1 MHVFGVEMKNIT
13 LILGG
18 ARSGKSVYA
27 EKLAAES
34 KLLVTYIATAQAYDD
49 EFKKRVQHHKD
60 RRPADWTLVEEPHH
74 LTQALT
80 KFATTNQCIIVDC
93 LTLWLAQWICP
104 DCKPPKDSSWQ
115 SEREDFLKTLAKLGG
130 KIILVSN
137 EVGMGIV
144 PMGEINRHFQDEQ
157 GRLNQAVASVANQ
170 VVFIAAGLPL
180 KLK

>member
-60 RRPADWTLVEEPHH
+60 RR
-74 LTQALT
+74 Q
-80 KFATTNQCIIVDC
+80 I
-93 LTLWLAQWICP
+93 
-104 DCKPPKDSSWQ
+104 
-115 SEREDFLKTLAKLGG
+115 
-130 KIILVSN
+130 
-137 EVGMGIV
+137 
-144 PMGEINRHFQDEQ
+144 
-157 GRLNQAVASVANQ
+157 GRAHV
-170 VVFIAAGLPL
+170 
-180 KLK
+180 